1 MVSRMR
7 ITIIAVGRRRQG
19 PEQDLFEQY
28 KGRLPWPLDLKLVEE
43 KKPLSGDALK
53 MREAELLTA
62 ALPDGATVVAM
73 DERGKSL
80 ASPDFADRLGAWR
93 DDGVR
98 DLVFLI
104 GGAVG
109 LAEEMRKRADM
120 VLSLGKQTWPH
131 QLVPALLAE
140 QLYRGHAILTGH
152 PYHRV

>member
-1 MVSRMR
+1 M
-7 ITIIAVGRRRQG
+7 
-19 PEQDLFEQY
+19 
-28 KGRLPWPLDLKLVEE
+28 VEE
-43 KKPLSGDALK
+43 KKPLSGDTLTA
-53 MREAELLTA
+53 REAELLSA

-80 ASPDFADRLGAWR
+80 ASPDFAARLGAWR

-98 DLVFLI
+98 DLAFLI
-104 GGAVG
+104 GGADG
-109 LAEEMRKRADM
+109 LAEEVRKRADL

>member
-1 MVSRMR
+1 MR
-7 ITIIAVGRRRQG
+7 ITIIAVGRRKKG

-53 MREAELLTA
+53 AREAELLLA
-62 ALPDGATVVAM
+62 ALPDGASLVAL
-73 DERGKSL
+73 DERGTSD
-80 ASPDFADRLGAWR
+80 ASPKFAERVGRWR

-98 DLVFLI
+98 DLAFVI
-104 GGAVG
+104 GGADG
-109 LAEEMRKRADM
+109 LADNVRKRADFVM
-120 VLSLGKQTWPH
+120 SLGKQTWPH

-140 QLYRGHAILTGH
+140 QLYRAHAILTGH